1 MALKLAINGFGRI
14 GRLVFREAMKHDEF
28 EVVAV
33 NDLTDAGQLA
43 HLLKYDSV
51 HGIYDAEVNADEDS
65 FVVNGQRIKVYAEKD
80 PAQLPWGELG
90 VDVVLE
96 CTGHFRSMEEV
107 GKHIEAGAK
116 KAILSAPAKGAMLT
130 FVMGVNHEDY
140 NPATDDVISNASCTT
155 NCLAPVA
162 KVLDEKFGIE
172 RGMMTT
178 IHSYTNDQRILDFPH
193 SDPRRARAGAV
204 SMIPTTTGAAVAVS
218 KVLPQLKDYNE
229 LPLVSI
235 DYNGNHHSSTVD
247 GLSTMVLE
255 NKMVKVLAWGAFF
268 MLNKKTM
275 KDIDVKGKRVFV
287 RVDFNVPMADGAITD
302 ETRIRAAIPTI
313 EYLVEQGAKVILAS
327 HLGRPKGEVKEDMCL
342 TAAGVRLAQLM
353 GKPVTKLDESIGQVV
368 EEAVA
373 SMHDGDLLLME
384 NVRFH
389 AGEEKNDPTLAQ
401 QFAQLADIY
410 MYCKALSNPEHPFT
424 AIIGG
429 AKVKD
434 KIGVIESLLEK
445 VDHLIIGGGLS
456 FTFIKAQGYD
466 IGKSLLE
473 EDKIELAKSFIEKA
487 KAKGVQLHMPV
498 DAVVA
503 NEFSQDAE
511 TQIVNVDAIP
521 ADWMG
526 LDIGPKTA
534 ANYAEVIKNSK
545 LIIWNGPMG
554 VFEMD
559 KFANGTKKVADAMAT
574 TAGYTVIGGGD
585 SAAAVEKFEVADKMD
600 HISTGGGASLELMEG
615 KELPGIV
622 ALNDK

>member
-1 MALKLAINGFGRI
+1 MGKTQECKTKTN
-14 GRLVFREAMKHDEF
+14 F
-28 EVVAV
+28 E
-33 NDLTDAGQLA
+33 G
-43 HLLKYDSV
+43 S
-51 HGIYDAEVNADEDS
+51 
-65 FVVNGQRIKVYAEKD
+65 
-80 PAQLPWGELG
+80 
-90 VDVVLE
+90 
-96 CTGHFRSMEEV
+96 
-107 GKHIEAGAK
+107 
-116 KAILSAPAKGAMLT
+116 
-130 FVMGVNHEDY
+130 
-140 NPATDDVISNASCTT
+140 
-155 NCLAPVA
+155 
-162 KVLDEKFGIE
+162 
-172 RGMMTT
+172 
-178 IHSYTNDQRILDFPH
+178 
-193 SDPRRARAGAV
+193 
-204 SMIPTTTGAAVAVS
+204 
-218 KVLPQLKDYNE
+218 
-229 LPLVSI
+229 
-235 DYNGNHHSSTVD
+235 
-247 GLSTMVLE
+247 
-255 NKMVKVLAWGAFF
+255 FF

-275 KDIDVKGKRVFV
+275 KDIDVKGQRVFI

-327 HLGRPKGEVKEDMCL
+327 HLGRPKGEVKEDMRL
-342 TAAGVRLAQLM
+342 TAVGIRLAELM
-353 GKPVTKLDESIGQVV
+353 GKPVTKLDESIGQAV

-373 SMHDGDLLLME
+373 NMQDGDILLLE

-410 MYCKALSNPEHPFT
+410 VNDAFGAAHRAHASTEGIAKHIPAVSGFLMQKELDVLGKALSNPEHPFT

-456 FTFIKAQGYD
+456 FTFIKAQGHD

-473 EDKIELAKSFIEKA
+473 EDKIQLAKSFIEKA

-511 TQIVNVDAIP
+511 TQIVDVDAIP

-559 KFANGTKKVADAMAT
+559 KFSNGTKTVADAMAT